1 MNLLETLIGILEEG
15 PICDNCL
22 GRQFAN
28 LSTGMTNKERGV
40 ALKTI
45 LVMLGHQKFK
55 EGDPSLLQKLE
66 SCTKHARSILKVE
79 RADEKCWICN
89 DLFKSLDIWVKRALK
104 LLKRYQYDTFLI
116 GTKVSGLLAENEEI
130 VWATSG
136 TISAEPLKSEL
147 NREIGKL
154 IQKATNKEVN
164 FERPDILILLN
175 LAEDKVEL
183 QSSSMFIYGRYKK
196 LIRGIPQTRWP
207 CPLCQ
212 GDGCEHC
219 DYKGNMYTTSVEEL
233 MKDPLIE
240 CSGGVD
246 VILHGAGRE
255 DIDALM
261 LGTGRPFVVEAKE
274 PIYRH
279 FDLVDLENSI
289 NISANGKIEVREL
302 RFVEKDMVAEV
313 KIADADKV
321 YRVGLIFNDA
331 VSEEKLKASLDK
343 MCTNIEQR
351 TPRRVAHRRA
361 DKVRTRTVHFAKLM
375 DTNPEGA
382 TICIR
387 CESGLYVKELI
398 SGDEERTKPS
408 LSELLG
414 TEVRVTELDVMG
426 VKNARLKKKNET

>member
-1 MNLLETLIGILEEG
+1 MNLLETVIGILEEG

-28 LSTGMTNKERGV
+28 LSTGMTNKERGC
-40 ALKTI
+40 ALKTV

-55 EGDPSLLQKLE
+55 EGDPSILQKLE
-66 SCTKHARSILKVE
+66 SCTKQARSILNVE
-79 RADEKCWICN
+79 GADKKCWICN
-89 DLFKSLDIWVKRALK
+89 DLFKSLDVWVQRALK
-104 LLKRYQYDTFLI
+104 LLKKYQYDTFLV

-147 NREIGKL
+147 NRGIGKL
-154 IQKATNKEVN
+154 IQEATNKEVN

-183 QSSSMFIYGRYKK
+183 QSSSVFIYGRYKK

-219 DYKGNMYTTSVEEL
+219 NYKGNMYATSVEEL
-233 MKDPLIE
+233 MKESIIE
-240 CSGGVD
+240 CSGAVD
-246 VILHGAGRE
+246 AVLHGAGRE

-261 LGTGRPFVVEAKE
+261 LGTGRPFVVEVKE
-274 PIYRH
+274 PLYRH
-279 FDLVDLENSI
+279 FDLGHLENSI
-289 NISANGKIEVREL
+289 NRSAKGKIEIRGL
-302 RFVEKDMVAEV
+302 RFVEKDKVAKV

-321 YRVGLIFNDA
+321 YRLRIIFNDV
-331 VSEEKLKASLDK
+331 VSEGKLKASLDK
-343 MCTNIEQR
+343 IRTNIEQR

-361 DKVRTRTVHFAKLM
+361 DKVRTRTVHFTKLM
-375 DTNPEGA
+375 DMNADVA

-398 SGDEERTKPS
+398 SGDEGRTKPS

-414 TEVRVTELDVMG
+414 TEVQVKELDVIG
-426 VKNARLKKKNET
+426 VKDARLKKKN